1 MPGPFIL
8 IATHR
13 LKPGALD
20 AERRRVPGLSEFI
33 ESHEPRVIAFN
44 EYADPDRNEVSV
56 VQIHPDPESMEFHAQ
71 LVAERAAHAYGETLE
86 ATTRIQ
92 LYGSPS
98 AQMIQT
104 LRVQAGSGVEVTVSP
119 EHLGGFTRSVTS
131 P

>member
-20 AERRRVPGLSEFI
+20 AERRRVAGLSEFI

-44 EYADPDRNEVSV
+44 EYADPETGEITV
-56 VQIHPDPESMEFHAQ
+56 VQIHPDAESMEHHAQ
-71 LVAERAAHAYGETLE
+71 LVAERAAQAYDETLE

-98 AQMIQT
+98 AEMIET
-104 LRVQAGSGVEVTVSP
+104 FRGQAGSGVDVTINR
-119 EHLGGFTRSVTS
+119 EHIGGFVRSAAA
-131 P
+131 

>member
-44 EYADPDRNEVSV
+44 EYADADSNEVSV
-56 VQIHPDPESMEFHAQ
+56 VQIHPDAESMEFHAQ
-71 LVAERAAHAYGETLE
+71 LVAERAAQAYGETLE

-98 AQMIQT
+98 AQMVQT
-104 LRVQAGSGVEVTVSP
+104 LREQAGKGVEVTVSP
-119 EHLGGFTRSVTS
+119 EHLGGFTRSATS
-131 P
+131 A